1 MTNKP
6 AYKPA
11 TVQDIEEFV
20 ARYPEHAGS
29 ASWYPAVD
37 IETIE
42 LMRVMLAAWGVPSGN
57 FHDVV
62 PWRRTVERLFPER
75 YISKW
80 HILCA
85 AHLEDI
91 EAGAF
96 NGPYY
101 GLKWRPTADIM
112 SRNGEFKAGA
122 EFGLATGQPDMPVY
136 LGKDTV
142 GAAANRRSRATL
154 MRTLAE
160 QRGLPL
166 QWPRPNR
173 HPHRGR

>member
-96 NGPYY
+96 NGP
-101 GLKWRPTADIM
+101 
-112 SRNGEFKAGA
+112 FKAGA